1 MFIKDQE
8 KEALLEK
15 KRKTQLARDLVK
27 KEAELALQIVSPAA
41 ENEESKGKLDDL
53 LASLKTGQAPVRRPV
68 QKEIPQI
75 SRKSSVLNQAME
87 MLENLEF

>member
-1 MFIKDQE
+1 M
-8 KEALLEK
+8 
-15 KRKTQLARDLVK
+15 AREIAK

-68 QKEIPQI
+68 QKEIAQI
-75 SRKSSVLNQAME
+75 SRKSSVLNEAID
-87 MLENLEF
+87 MLNKLEF